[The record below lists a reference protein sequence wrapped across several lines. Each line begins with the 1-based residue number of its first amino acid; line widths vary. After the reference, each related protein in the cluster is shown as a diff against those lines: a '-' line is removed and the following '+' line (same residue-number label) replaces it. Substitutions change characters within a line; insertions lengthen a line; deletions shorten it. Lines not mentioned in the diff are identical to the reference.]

1 MPELND
7 IGQWTMRRSE
17 VADFKR
23 CPHKWYLRYVMGLRA
38 PPPPDRPISLS
49 GVEYDPEDNLW
60 LGTQWHDVMEY
71 GLGSVVGAGPLPTAE
86 MIVRVHEAARAR
98 AVELRQEYP
107 LLPIWFGD
115 RTLTPW
121 AAMLAGLDMV
131 AEVAATEVQLSM
143 PLSYIS
149 SAELRWPDLL
159 LVGTLDGIIKDRWGN
174 PWIMEHKTTS
184 GSVRPEG
191 LAEAY
196 RLDEQATCYTMLA
209 QASGYDVMGV
219 FLDAVRKSEAER
231 TKAPIAGHT
240 LITRPQAALDLYR
253 QDLRWVLNAMAEMA
267 TEGPEAAHRVAN
279 PVGGQGCYCPFVRL
293 CEAKIQGEGWEDVVR
308 GRYESGERQ
317 CGT

>member
-38 PPPPDRPISLS
+38 PPPPDRPVSLS
-49 GVEYDPEDNLW
+49 GTEYDPEDNLW
-60 LGTQWHDVMEY
+60 LGTQWHDVVEY

-98 AVELRQEYP
+98 AAELRQEYP

-131 AEVAATEVQLSM
+131 AEVVATEAQLSM
-143 PLSYIS
+143 PLAYLPG
-149 SAELRWPDLL
+149 AARWPGLA
-159 LVGTLDGIIKDRWGN
+159 LVGTLDGIIADRWGN
-174 PWIMEHKTTS
+174 QWIMEHKTAG
-184 GSVRPEG
+184 GSVRPDE

-209 QASGYDVMGV
+209 QHCGYNVMGV
-219 FLDAVRKSEAER
+219 FLDAVRKTTAEKP
-231 TKAPIAGHT
+231 TAPVAGHT
-240 LITRPQAALDLYR
+240 LITRPQTALNLYLT
-253 QDLRWVLNAMAEMA
+253 DLRWVVAGMAELA
-267 TEGPEAAHRVAN
+267 GGEDPEAAHRVAN
-279 PVGGQGCYCPFVRL
+279 PIGGQGCYCPFVRL
-293 CEAKIQGEGWEDVVR
+293 CEAKIQGEDWEDVMQ
-308 GRYESGERQ
+308 GRYT